1 MKPAVE
7 ATFRTPPRRRATM
20 PGSTRP
26 VSSTSEVMF
35 SWIIARSAASS
46 RSTAKRPWP
55 PTPALFTSTSIS
67 RWPSAV
73 ITVLTALGWAR
84 SATTCSAEMP
94 CVELS
99 SSAAAASLSALRA
112 TRIRSYRS
120 AAASRASSRPMPPEA
135 PVTRAS
141 GRADDA
147 VVIRLCLHRPPR
159 PVSGRIYR
167 RGPRRG
173 PGRRS
178 TARVTA
184 AVLLTA
190 ARFVGSGENRQLLA
204 QLAALT
210 DAVTRLREN
219 QDRAAQATATRRAA
233 EQLRLTGAQ
242 RASVPPGAPAG
253 AGRSLNWTRSGPTEV
268 GGEIWLTAAGCG
280 TQPHS
285 SRAARSYSPA
295 AAWAASDFLAAAG
308 RVVEGRRGGPLTDP
322 RPRRRADRCWRRVG
336 RRDVPARQHRLAAA
350 DRPEQDGEVIGVPPG
365 GEPTTHWDQCLR
377 LGRRPG
383 RVRSGRRR
391 RRG

>member
-7 ATFRTPPRRRATM
+7 ATFRTPPRRRAT
-20 PGSTRP
+20 
-26 VSSTSEVMF
+26 
-35 SWIIARSAASS
+35 
-46 RSTAKRPWP
+46 
-55 PTPALFTSTSIS
+55 
-67 RWPSAV
+67 
-73 ITVLTALGWAR
+73 
-84 SATTCSAEMP
+84 
-94 CVELS
+94 
-99 SSAAAASLSALRA
+99 
-112 TRIRSYRS
+112 
-120 AAASRASSRPMPPEA
+120 SRPMPPEA

-308 RVVEGRRGGPLTDP
+308 RGVAGGVVGGGAGEQAGDLGQGSRGP
-322 RPRRRADRCWRRVG
+322 
-336 RRDVPARQHRLAAA
+336 PARG
-350 DRPEQDGEVIGVPPG
+350 RPEAGSSSRGAGDD
-365 GEPTTHWDQCLR
+365 PT
-377 LGRRPG
+377 G
-383 RVRSGRRR
+383 
-391 RRG
+391 